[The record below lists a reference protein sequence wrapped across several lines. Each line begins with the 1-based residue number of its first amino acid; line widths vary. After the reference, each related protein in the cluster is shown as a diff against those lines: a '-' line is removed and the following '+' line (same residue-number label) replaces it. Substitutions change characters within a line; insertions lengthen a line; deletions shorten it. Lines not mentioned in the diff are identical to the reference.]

1 MKLEEELI
9 AAQMLDVKELAETIV
24 GIGFECTDC
33 GACCKGGE
41 EEHTATIFPS
51 EIRKIQNS
59 GKMEWRDIARPMPFG
74 VRENE
79 KGELVGETFEWA
91 LQIGECGDCS
101 FYRETDGKGM
111 CSIYG
116 FKPLICETYPFSV
129 DLGGSSNPKG
139 EVVEKVGDILIHE
152 CEGVG
157 REIEYKEAM
166 KMAEVLKERT
176 IREIEESIQLVKR
189 YRSLKIGG
197 EKLIVH
203 DSEGAKNGD
212 GKII

>member
-1 MKLEEELI
+1 MKLEEELV

-24 GIGFECTDC
+24 GIGFKCTDC
-33 GACCKGGE
+33 GACSKGGD

-51 EIRKIQNS
+51 EIRKIQNV